1 MSGASTE
8 SLTTETVASPPI
20 HRLFVEILHEIFL
33 LTLPH
38 RHDGFYD
45 VFNVA
50 AGPWL
55 IARRE
60 LGRRPNWRNT
70 NTTALSHTGNHYLDI
85 NLNES
90 FSTDCPLSL
99 KAELLDI
106 SMIHCRRWRN
116 ILVFIQSPLS
126 TRFLEVRGRLDSLSH
141 ITIFCQADSDALNVF
156 DDAPML
162 TGVYINVWHP
172 RQSFP
177 WSQLVS
183 YSNSIDYGDDET
195 TTAFLRIIQKAP
207 SLRDLR
213 IPYNADPDN
222 PATSRMAITPI
233 THANLRV
240 LHAAEPN
247 LLATLTL
254 PALTETKL
262 GSPSD
267 LDYPSSLLTELHSLI
282 LRSRCSLTKLT
293 LENVEITQVAVDIL
307 NLAPQLDTLEIEF
320 GELTPEC
327 DPILQTLFQRLA
339 SPSTDSKHAAFLA
352 QLARIRICIMDITVQ
367 QPFQFMDSVFFN
379 VVSSR
384 WSSHVL
390 KSVSIY
396 IVAPTPSP
404 GWGLTAQHIKTLQR
418 FKKEGLD
425 IKIAVSHCSLQY
437 RSPCLRVSVELIGD
451 MSLSRKSILAENFA
465 EAKLVS

>member
-33 LTLPH
+33 LTLP
-38 RHDGFYD
+38 RQHDGFYD

-55 IARRE
+55 IARVCSLWRGCSNH
-60 LGRRPNWRNT
+60 LLWCRMIVSPGRYNRRICKDPISLY
-70 NTTALSHTGNHYLDI
+70 TTALSHTGNHYLDI
-85 NLNES
+85 KLNES
-90 FSTDCPLSL
+90 FSTDCPLAL

-116 ILVFIQSPLS
+116 VVVFIPSPLS
-126 TRFLEVRGRLDSLSH
+126 ARFLEVRGRLDLLSH
-141 ITIFCQADSDALNVF
+141 ITIFCQDDSDALNVF

-183 YSNSIDYGDDET
+183 YSNSIDYGDDEAT
-195 TTAFLRIIQKAP
+195 AAFLRIIQKAP
-207 SLRDLR
+207 SLRDFR

-222 PATSRMAITPI
+222 PATSRMAISPV

-247 LLATLTL
+247 LLAALTL

-267 LDYPSSLLTELHSLI
+267 LDYPSSLLTELLSLI

-293 LENVEITQVAVDIL
+293 LENVEMTEVVVDIL
-307 NLAPQLDTLEIEF
+307 DLAPQLDTLDIEI
-320 GELTPEC
+320 GGSTPEC

-339 SPSTDSKHAAFLA
+339 CLSTDSKHVPFLA
-352 QLARIRICIMDITVQ
+352 QLAHIRICIMDTMVQ
-367 QPFQFMDSVFFN
+367 QPFRFMDSVFFN

-384 WSSHVL
+384 WSSQIL
-390 KSVSIY
+390 KSVSIH

-404 GWGLTAQHIKTLQR
+404 GWGLTVQHIKTLQR
-418 FKKEGLD
+418 FKMEGLD
-425 IKIAVSHCSLQY
+425 IKISVLHCA
-437 RSPCLRVSVELIGD
+437 GNT
-451 MSLSRKSILAENFA
+451 SRRRHW
-465 EAKLVS
+465 V

>member
-1 MSGASTE
+1 MSGISTG
-8 SLTTETVASPPI
+8 SFTTETAAPPPI
-20 HRLFVEILHEIFL
+20 HRLFVEILYEIFL
-33 LTLPH
+33 LTL
-38 RHDGFYD
+38 HDQHDSGYYD

-55 IARRE
+55 IVRVCSSWRRCSNHLLWCRMFVS
-60 LGRRPNWRNT
+60 LGRYNRRICKDPISLY
-70 NTTALSHTGNHYLDI
+70 TTALSHTGNHYLDI

-116 ILVFIQSPLS
+116 VLVFIQSPLS
-126 TRFLEVRGRLDSLSH
+126 ARFLEVRGRLDLLRH
-141 ITIFCQADSDALNVF
+141 ITIFCQDDSNALDVF

-195 TTAFLRIIQKAP
+195 TAAFLRIIQKAP

-213 IPYNADPDN
+213 IPYNADLDI
-222 PATSRMAITPI
+222 PATSMAISPI

-247 LLATLTL
+247 LLAALTL

-262 GSPSD
+262 GSPTD

-307 NLAPQLDTLEIEF
+307 NLAPQLDTLDIEF
-320 GELTPEC
+320 GESTPEC
-327 DPILQTLFQRLA
+327 DPILQTLFRRLA
-339 SPSTDSKHAAFLA
+339 SPSPDSKHAPFLA
-352 QLARIRICIMDITVQ
+352 QLAHIRICIMDIMVQ
-367 QPFQFMDSVFFN
+367 QPFRFMDSVFFN
-379 VVSSR
+379 VASSR
-384 WSSHVL
+384 WSSRIL

-404 GWGLTAQHIKTLQR
+404 GWGLTVQHIKTLQR

-425 IKIAVSHCSLQY
+425 IKIAVSHCVNNTFRRRY
-437 RSPCLRVSVELIGD
+437 WV
-451 MSLSRKSILAENFA
+451 
-465 EAKLVS
+465 